1 MHLDEKTK
9 SNICIFGKKLT
20 GTIGEELENLVA
32 VVTGKRNGL
41 TI

>member
-1 MHLDEKTK
+1 MHVDEKINQT
-9 SNICIFGKKLT
+9 FVFPGKKLT